1 MGARSFS
8 ATPGENGDSRGILA
22 RWSGVSLRAQG
33 IAALAVPM
41 AALFSISRAENEV
54 AYTDLIAVNAYDT
67 RAELLL
73 GRRAWDFM
81 DPAAVTDPSRF
92 KQILYNYLSNAVK
105 FTPGGGQVVARVI
118 PEGDSLFRL
127 EEEHPGVGIAPGE
140 IPRLFQEF
148 RQLSSRKPEQ
158 GTGLGLALTRHIV
171 EAQGGRV
178 DVRSVPVPDK
188 AACSRRSCRWR
199 RSRRHRRKASELPK
213 QPTF

>member
-1 MGARSFS
+1 MLYAGRPFRVRRILVAASGDPWNRWNCDNPDLDPRES
-8 ATPGENGDSRGILA
+8 TPDLY
-22 RWSGVSLRAQG
+22 
-33 IAALAVPM
+33 AALKRHWGYDSFRPM
-41 AALFSISRAENEV
+41 QERIVQS
-54 AYTDLIAVNAYDT
+54 
-67 RAELLL
+67 LL
-73 GRRAWDFM
+73 GGSDV
-81 DPAAVTDPSRF
+81 AVIMPIGGGKS
-92 KQILYNYLSNAVK
+92 LW